1 MNNENNTPL
10 KKSRNLKI
18 DSFPKI
24 SKTYTSYKRGI
35 KNKYLP
41 KNSKKININ
50 NEKFTY
56 SNFKLIQKNL
66 LRYRTSQKRY
76 QKIIINNLIASA
88 KGHYYIQFKEKILIE
103 FKGEFL
109 KRFYRIKESFDR
121 IPKFAKYYR
130 NYLKFFCK
138 SIFSNSYHNKLIH
151 DFNEKRA
158 RLYYRF
164 QKQKKDIEQN
174 KYNLNPKN
182 NLKNERSSL
191 RTIFDKSVRDN
202 IGESFSHNFVN
213 SFVSNYE
220 NETIPEKTSFHSF
233 KESYDN
239 SIKTILDLFKIENLK
254 MKNEKNKILKAKSNN
269 NKKKLNN
276 FQKKKINTDIN
287 YFNIGIRKKKFVN
300 YKPVIQINNIS
311 PKILNQMKLKSIKYI
326 KKNSFSESQI
336 TKTNKGKSKSKSKE
350 KDNLSTRIVNKN
362 KTRNLKTKPFL
373 YLDSESL
380 TSRIIKTDTQFL
392 TISKEFSVEKK
403 NASSN
408 KNSNN
413 KTKKKIRLSDFIT
426 LSTVKNLNKKVRMK
440 NYNMN
445 ISKDNSSKKEKSIN
459 TVIQKNL
466 ELYGINQIKRSR
478 NKAKRIIKIEN
489 ENDYYNRTSYKI
501 TKEDLNGINEIFKT
515 NNSLSTSSKIM
526 RTSILSSISNYHNNN
541 YSYNN
546 KGIGNNPTKVF
557 NNQKSKKGG
566 SDINNSTLKNNFI
579 LKNYKMKNVYK
590 EKKNLFKKK

>member
-1 MNNENNTPL
+1 MNNEIYTPL

-24 SKTYTSYKRGI
+24 SKTYTSFKRGI

-41 KNSKKININ
+41 KNSKKNNIN
-50 NEKFTY
+50 NEKITY

-88 KGHYYIQFKEKILIE
+88 KGHYFVQFREKILIE

-109 KRFYRIKESFDR
+109 KRFYRIKESFER

-138 SIFSNSYHNKLIH
+138 SIFSNFYHNKLIH
-151 DFNEKRA
+151 DFNERRA
-158 RLYYRF
+158 RIYYRF
-164 QKQKKDIEQN
+164 QKQKKEKEQN
-174 KYNLNPKN
+174 KYNLNTKN

-213 SFVSNYE
+213 SFVSNNE

-233 KESYDN
+233 KESYEA
-239 SIKTILDLFKIENLK
+239 SIKSILDLLKIDNLK
-254 MKNEKNKILKAKSNN
+254 IKNEKNKILKPNSNS
-269 NKKKLNN
+269 NKKKVKN
-276 FQKKKINTDIN
+276 FQKKKKINTDIN
-287 YFNIGIRKKKFVN
+287 YFNIGIRKKKFIN
-300 YKPVIQINNIS
+300 YKPVIQINKIS
-311 PKILNQMKLKSIKYI
+311 PNILNQMILKNLKYI

-350 KDNLSTRIVNKN
+350 KDNLSTRVVNKN

-392 TISKEFSVEKK
+392 TTTSKEFSIEKK
-403 NASSN
+403 NTSSN

-413 KTKKKIRLSDFIT
+413 KSKKKIRLSDFIT
-426 LSTVKNLNKKVRMK
+426 LSTFKNLNKKMKMK

-445 ISKDNSSKKEKSIN
+445 VSKDNSSKKEKSIN
-459 TVIQKNL
+459 TVIKKNL
-466 ELYGINQIKRSR
+466 ELYGINQTKRSR

-489 ENDYYNRTSYKI
+489 ENDYYNKTSYKI

-526 RTSILSSISNYHNNN
+526 RTSILSSISNYLSN
-541 YSYNN
+541 YSNN

-557 NNQKSKKGG
+557 NNQKIKKGG
-566 SDINNSTLKNNFI
+566 SDLNNSSLKNNFI

>member
-24 SKTYTSYKRGI
+24 SKTYTSFKRGI
-35 KNKYLP
+35 KNKYLS
-41 KNSKKININ
+41 KNSKKRIIN
-50 NEKFTY
+50 NEKITY

-254 MKNEKNKILKAKSNN
+254 MKNEKNKILKAK
-269 NKKKLNN
+269 
-276 FQKKKINTDIN
+276 
-287 YFNIGIRKKKFVN
+287 
-300 YKPVIQINNIS
+300 
-311 PKILNQMKLKSIKYI
+311 
-326 KKNSFSESQI
+326 
-336 TKTNKGKSKSKSKE
+336 
-350 KDNLSTRIVNKN
+350 
-362 KTRNLKTKPFL
+362 
-373 YLDSESL
+373 
-380 TSRIIKTDTQFL
+380 
-392 TISKEFSVEKK
+392 
-403 NASSN
+403 
-408 KNSNN
+408 
-413 KTKKKIRLSDFIT
+413 
-426 LSTVKNLNKKVRMK
+426 
-440 NYNMN
+440 
-445 ISKDNSSKKEKSIN
+445 
-459 TVIQKNL
+459 
-466 ELYGINQIKRSR
+466 
-478 NKAKRIIKIEN
+478 
-489 ENDYYNRTSYKI
+489 
-501 TKEDLNGINEIFKT
+501 
-515 NNSLSTSSKIM
+515 
-526 RTSILSSISNYHNNN
+526 
-541 YSYNN
+541 
-546 KGIGNNPTKVF
+546 
-557 NNQKSKKGG
+557 
-566 SDINNSTLKNNFI
+566 
-579 LKNYKMKNVYK
+579 
-590 EKKNLFKKK
+590 